1 MPDMRDFLA
10 LLQKHSVDFIIIGAF
25 ALARFGIPRGT
36 GDLDIF
42 LNPTEENASK
52 VIEVLREFGL
62 SSLQL
67 TTHDILS
74 GDIIQL
80 GFPPARID
88 LLTRL
93 TGVTTDEILK
103 SRIPGKL
110 GPFSVDFPGKE
121 IFLKNKMAV
130 GRTKD
135 LADIEAIRSLE
146 K

>member
-10 LLQKHSVDFIIIGAF
+10 LLQQHSVDFVIIGAF

-42 LNPTEENASK
+42 INPTAENAQK
-52 VIEVLREFGL
+52 VIEVLHDFGM
-62 SSLQL
+62 SALQL
-67 TTHDILS
+67 TSQDILS

-88 LLTRL
+88 LLTQL
-93 TGVTTDEILK
+93 TGVTTQEILQ
-103 SRIPGKL
+103 SRTPGKL
-110 GPFSVDFPGKE
+110 GPFSVDFLGKSV
-121 IFLKNKMAV
+121 FLKNKAAV
-130 GRTKD
+130 GRPKD

>member
-1 MPDMRDFLA
+1 MRDFLA
-10 LLQKHSVDFIIIGAF
+10 LLQQHSVDFIIIGAF

-42 LNPTEENASK
+42 VNPTEENARK
-52 VIEVLREFGL
+52 AIEVLREFGL

-67 TTHDILS
+67 TPQDILS

-88 LLTRL
+88 LLTQL

-110 GPFSVDFPGKE
+110 GPFSVDFLGKE
-121 IFLKNKMAV
+121 IFLKNKLAV
-130 GRTKD
+130 GRAKD
-135 LADIEAIRSLE
+135 LADIEAIRSLD